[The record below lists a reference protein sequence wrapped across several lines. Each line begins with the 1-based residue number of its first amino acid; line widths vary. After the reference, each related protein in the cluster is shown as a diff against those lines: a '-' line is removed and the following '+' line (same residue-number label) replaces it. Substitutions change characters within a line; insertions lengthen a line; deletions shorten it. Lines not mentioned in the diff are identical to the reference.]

1 MNKILRL
8 TAQGHNIERVFT
20 VIIQPISFFI
30 IGLVS
35 CFPNILWSRRVR
47 VLVGYG
53 LMMLALGAI
62 PLVS

>member
-35 CFPNILWSRRVR
+35 RFPNILWSRRVR
-47 VLVGYG
+47 ILVGYG
-53 LMMLALGAI
+53 LMMLALGVM